1 MNNTRKMK
9 HGHSVE
15 SLLKKSESKN
25 GKSYKNI
32 YVQCNL
38 SSHVLDVLFIRT
50 RFEQKKYDP
59 RNIPSS
65 NLLLFNKTCCL
76 LVLC

>member
-1 MNNTRKMK
+1 MNNRRKMK

-32 YVQCNL
+32 YVQYN
-38 SSHVLDVLFIRT
+38 LFIRT
-50 RFEQKKYDP
+50 RFEQKRYEP

-65 NLLLFNKTCCL
+65 NLLLFNETCCL
-76 LVLC
+76 LVLR

>member
-1 MNNTRKMK
+1 MK
-9 HGHSVE
+9 QGHSVE

-38 SSHVLDVLFIRT
+38 SSHVLDVLFIRI
-50 RFEQKKYDP
+50 RFEQKRYEP
-59 RNIPSS
+59 RSIPSS
-65 NLLLFNKTCCL
+65 NMLLFNETCCL
-76 LVLC
+76 LVLR

>member
-1 MNNTRKMK
+1 MSNTRKMK

-25 GKSYKNI
+25 GTSYKNI

-50 RFEQKKYDP
+50 RFEQKRYEP

-65 NLLLFNKTCCL
+65 NLLLFNETCCL

>member
-1 MNNTRKMK
+1 MNNTRKK
-9 HGHSVE
+9 KDGHSVE
-15 SLLKKSESKN
+15 SLLKKSETKN

-38 SSHVLDVLFIRT
+38 SSHVLDVLLIRT
-50 RFEQKKYDP
+50 RFEQKRYEP
-59 RNIPSS
+59 RNIPNS
-65 NLLLFNKTCCL
+65 NLLLFNETCCL

>member
-25 GKSYKNI
+25 GNSYKNI

-38 SSHVLDVLFIRT
+38 SSHVLDVLFIRI
-50 RFEQKKYDP
+50 RFEQTRYEP

-65 NLLLFNKTCCL
+65 NLLLFNETCCL
-76 LVLC
+76 LVLR